1 MFAELNRILTEMS
14 LPNFTTIKESTERM
28 DKNQCAVRDGHAE
41 QSGTR
46 KAGKCSFNARRE
58 GSPHRLT
65 EGVYQSFSFC
75 DDVNSCSCSM
85 PSCKNLGSCQI
96 W

>member
-1 MFAELNRILTEMS
+1 MFAGLNRILTEMS

-28 DKNQCAVRDGHAE
+28 DKNQCTVRDGDAE
-41 QSGTR
+41 RSGTR

-75 DDVNSCSCSM
+75 DDAFCRV
-85 PSCKNLGSCQI
+85 GG
-96 W
+96 